1 MPYVTYERDGH
12 IAIVTLNRPERL
24 NALGRELML
33 ELREA
38 ENRFAADDEAWIAIF
53 TGAGPR
59 AFCAGLD
66 LKETAEQGRE
76 GPVLLPG
83 KATGPAETDK
93 PTIAAVNGICYGGG
107 FELVQR
113 CDVRICSEN
122 ASFAMAEVRAGRV
135 PVTGLFTLPR
145 LVGQSNAM
153 WLILSGEPIDA
164 AEAYRIGLVTRVVP
178 LADLMPTAIAM
189 AHTICGNAPL
199 GVRAAKRIVRL
210 GGEVPMD
217 YGRRLA
223 ASLIDSVWGSEDARE
238 AAAAFVEKRRPEWR
252 MR

>member
-38 ENRFAADDEAWIAIF
+38 ENRFAPDDEAWIAIF

-93 PTIAAVNGICYGGG
+93 PTIAAVNGICYGDG
-107 FELVQR
+107 FELVRR

-153 WLILSGEPIDA
+153 WLILSSEPIDA

-238 AAAAFVEKRRPEWR
+238 AAAAFVEKRRPQWR

>member
-1 MPYVTYERDGH
+1 MAYVTYERKDH
-12 IAIVTLNRPERL
+12 IATITLNRPERL
-24 NALGRELML
+24 NALGRELMQQ
-33 ELREA
+33 LREA
-38 ENRFAADDEAWIAIF
+38 ENSFAADDDAWVAIF
-53 TGAGPR
+53 TGAGDR

-66 LKETAEQGRE
+66 LKEAATGGRDAEVILPGRAS
-76 GPVLLPG
+76 GPV
-83 KATGPAETDK
+83 ETDK

-122 ASFAMAEVRAGRV
+122 ATFAMAEVKAGRV

-145 LVGQSNAM
+145 LIGQSNAM

-164 AEAYRIGLVTRVVP
+164 REAHRIGLVTRVVP
-178 LADLMPTAIAM
+178 LAELMPTAVGM
-189 AHTICGNAPL
+189 AETMCGNAPL
-199 GVRAAKRIVRL
+199 GVRAAKRIVKL

-217 YGRRLA
+217 YARRLA
-223 ASLIDSVWGSEDARE
+223 GALIDSVWGSEDARE
-238 AAAAFVEKRRPEWR
+238 AAAAFAEKRNPVWR

>member
-76 GPVLLPG
+76 RPVLLPG

-164 AEAYRIGLVTRVVP
+164 AEAYRIGLVSRVVP